1 MENFFNF
8 DDLQDLY
15 DVVIIGAGPAGLTAG
30 IYAARDNLKT
40 LILEKNYPGGQVAI
54 TEIIENYPGFPDGI
68 SGGDLTDQMYKHA
81 LHFGVQVKNGECCG
95 VEFDG
100 DIKVLTLKHS
110 DLKIKTK
117 ALIIAAGARPKHLEI
132 PGEANFLGRGIS
144 FCATCDGAF
153 YRGKT
158 VAVIGGGDSAV
169 EEAHYLTRFA
179 EKVYIVHR
187 RDKFRAA
194 KILQDRVFSNPKI
207 EIIWNAQLIKVNGE
221 MKVESLTIQ
230 DKVTGNQ
237 FDLKI
242 DGIFVFIGWIAD
254 TEHFKG
260 LLNMDES
267 GFIVADESTKTNI
280 PGIFVAGDVRT
291 KELRQVVTAV
301 SDGAMAAK
309 AAEKYIEE
317 YFSSKE

>member
-1 MENFFNF
+1 MEKFF
-8 DDLQDLY
+8 DYSDLHDIY
-15 DVVIIGAGPAGLTAG
+15 DVVIIGGGPAGLTSG

-54 TEIIENYPGFPDGI
+54 TEVIENYPGFPEGI

-81 LHFGVQVKNGECCG
+81 LHFGVQVKNGECS
-95 VEFDG
+95 VIEFDG
-100 DIKVLTLKHS
+100 NIKIVSLKHN
-110 DLKIKTK
+110 DIKIKTK
-117 ALIIAAGARPKHLEI
+117 SLIIAAGARPKHLEI
-132 PGEANFLGRGIS
+132 PGEAKFLGRGIS

-207 EIIWNAQLIKVNGE
+207 EVIWNAQLVKVNGE
-221 MKVESLTIQ
+221 TKVESLTIL
-230 DKVTGNQ
+230 DKIENKE
-237 FDLKI
+237 FDLKV
-242 DGIFVFIGWIAD
+242 DGIFVFIGWVAD

-260 LLNMDES
+260 IIEMDEN
-267 GFIVADESTKTNI
+267 GFIIADESCKTSL

-317 YFSSKE
+317 FFGEH

>member
-1 MENFFNF
+1 MEKFFVY
-8 DDLQDLY
+8 DDLYEIY

-54 TEIIENYPGFPDGI
+54 TEIIENYPGFPEGI
-68 SGGDLTDQMYKHA
+68 SGGDLTEQMYKHA
-81 LHFGVQVKNGECCG
+81 LHFGVQIKNGECCKIDF
-95 VEFDG
+95 EDNFK
-100 DIKVLTLKHS
+100 ILTLKHQ
-110 DLKIKTK
+110 DFKIKTK
-117 ALIIAAGARPKHLEI
+117 AVIIAAGARPKHLEV
-132 PGEANFLGRGIS
+132 PGEPQFLGRGIS

-194 KILQDRVFSNPKI
+194 KILQDRAFANPKI
-207 EIIWNAQLIKVNGE
+207 EIIWNAQPIRVNGKE
-221 MKVESLTIQ
+221 KVESITLL
-230 DKVTGNQ
+230 DKVKNTELE
-237 FDLKI
+237 LKV

-260 LLNMDES
+260 LLEMDDS
-267 GFIVADESTKTNI
+267 GFIKADETCKTNI
-280 PGIFVAGDVRT
+280 PGIYVAGDVRT
-291 KELRQVVTAV
+291 KKLRQVVTAV

-309 AAEKYIEE
+309 SAEHYIEE
-317 YFSSKE
+317 FFGGNH

>member
-1 MENFFNF
+1 MEKFF
-8 DDLQDLY
+8 DYSELHEIY
-15 DVVIIGAGPAGLTAG
+15 DVVIIGGGPAGLTSG

-54 TEIIENYPGFPDGI
+54 TEVIENYPGFPEGI

-95 VEFDG
+95 IEFDG
-100 DIKVLTLKHS
+100 NIKIVSLKHN

-117 ALIIAAGARPKHLEI
+117 SLIIAAGARPKNLEI
-132 PGEANFLGRGIS
+132 PGEAKFLGKGIS

-207 EIIWNAQLIKVNGE
+207 EVVWNAQLVKVNGE
-221 MKVESLTIQ
+221 TKVESLTIL
-230 DKVTGNQ
+230 DKVKNIEL
-237 FDLKI
+237 DLKI
-242 DGIFVFIGWIAD
+242 DGIFVFIGWVAD
-254 TEHFKG
+254 TEHFRG
-260 LLNMDES
+260 VLDMDES
-267 GFIVADESTKTNI
+267 GFIRSDESCKTCV

-309 AAEKYIEE
+309 TAEKYIEE
-317 YFSSKE
+317 FFGEH

>member
-1 MENFFNF
+1 MESFFNYY
-8 DDLQDLY
+8 DLYELY
-15 DVVIIGAGPAGLTAG
+15 DVVIVGCGPSGLTAG

-54 TEIIENYPGFPDGI
+54 TEIIENYPGFPEGI
-68 SGGDLTDQMYKHA
+68 SGGDLTEKMYKHA
-81 LHFGVQVKNGECCG
+81 LHFGVQIKNGECSG
-95 VEFDG
+95 VEFEG
-100 DIKVLTLKHS
+100 DIKVVSLKNS
-110 DLKIKTK
+110 ELKIKTK
-117 ALIIAAGARPKHLEI
+117 ALIIAAGAKPKHLEI
-132 PGEANFLGRGIS
+132 PGEAKFLGRGIS

-187 RDKFRAA
+187 RDKFKAA
-194 KILQDRVFSNPKI
+194 KILQDRVFNNPKI
-207 EIIWNAQLIKVNGE
+207 VIIWNAQLVRVNGE
-221 MKVESLTIQ
+221 NKVESLTIQ
-230 DKVTGNQ
+230 DKITGKE
-237 FDLKI
+237 FDLKLE
-242 DGIFVFIGWIAD
+242 GIFVFIGWIAD

-260 LLNMDES
+260 LLDMDES
-267 GFIVADESTKTNI
+267 GFIISDESTRTNI

-309 AAEKYIEE
+309 AAERYIEE
-317 YFSSKE
+317 HFVDK

>member
-1 MENFFNF
+1 MEHFFNF
-8 DDLQDLY
+8 DDLHDLY
-15 DVVIIGAGPAGLTAG
+15 DVVIVGGGPAGLTAG
-30 IYAARDNLKT
+30 IYAARDNLKA

-68 SGGDLTDQMYKHA
+68 SGGDLTEQMYKHA
-81 LHFGVQVKNGECCG
+81 LHFGVQVKNGECCKIDI
-95 VEFDG
+95 DG
-100 DIKVLTLKHS
+100 NIKIVSLKHN
-110 DLKIKTK
+110 DIKIKTK
-117 ALIIAAGARPKHLEI
+117 SVIIAAGAKPKNMNI
-132 PGEANFLGRGIS
+132 PGESNFLGRGIS

-169 EEAHYLTRFA
+169 EEANYLTRFA

-194 KILQDRVFSNPKI
+194 KILQDRVFKNPKI
-207 EIIWNAQLIKVNGE
+207 DIIWNAELIRVNGE
-221 MKVESLTIQ
+221 TKVESLTIR
-230 DKVTGNQ
+230 DKLTEKE
-237 FDLKI
+237 FDLRI

-260 LLNMDES
+260 LLEMDEN
-267 GFIVADESTKTNI
+267 GFIKADESTKTNI

-309 AAEKYIEE
+309 SAERYIEE
-317 YFSSKE
+317 VFGEE